1 MRLSLARSDAPALMI
16 RRRTTSQGK
25 KDGVMLFD
33 VLSRIRIRF
42 LAGCSAAVC
51 ITALVACDSTTGPSN
66 PADRFPLGPTQVRV
80 QAAFDQNDMAIR
92 FSWVSRQKHYPEGL
106 NDPRAYPGQFHEMLV
121 HNGVRFDRAPESEQ
135 IQEDR
140 VNVMIASPEMI
151 GNAFTNSGCYIA
163 CHTGMESHNL
173 SITGML
179 DLWHWR
185 GGRSGPMGY
194 AEDTG
199 ISTVERIRDN
209 LGAPPSAWIRGA
221 GDRLRED
228 QAALIGTGH
237 PLAEGFPRFVFNKGK
252 QMPGGFQI
260 PRFFIWTN
268 AGAVMRNPL
277 SEVPGVTDVSV
288 NRSLIVAYQD
298 RTFDPVDKVNA
309 LDVGYL
315 VHVANGSVAH
325 LPAHLRMPGSAAY
338 TSWTSF
344 WGGELAIQPGQSA
357 AAEARLR
364 EIHAE
369 WEGSDRTGLVSRSIG
384 FIYASSQH
392 DITSTRHF
400 DSARSEWVVTLFRTL
415 NTGDPQD
422 VNLSGLPQGAVFSL
436 GFAVHDQGGGSESH
450 DISLPFQLG
459 SGTGVDIRAVQ
470 VSNVR
475 SMDWGTAP
483 ALESRFIRREF
494 LQMGNPRT
502 LEWLRNAGT
511 HQGAPYVNVV
521 RCQSCHGVD
530 VKRID

>member
-1 MRLSLARSDAPALMI
+1 M
-16 RRRTTSQGK
+16 TS
-25 KDGVMLFD
+25 D
-33 VLSRIRIRF
+33 VLTRTKIR
-42 LAGCSAAVC
+42 LQAGCSAALC
-51 ITALVACDSTTGPSN
+51 LATLTACDSTTAPDGS
-66 PADRFPLGPTQVRV
+66 DDVFPPGPTQIRI
-80 QAAFDQNDMAIR
+80 QAAFDQTDMAIR

-106 NDPRAYPGQFHEMLV
+106 NDPRAYPGQFHDMLA
-121 HNGVRFDRAPESEQ
+121 HNGVQFDRAPASER

-140 VNVMIASPEMI
+140 VNVMIGDPLII
-151 GNAFTNSGCYIA
+151 GKGFANSGCYVA

-173 SITGML
+173 SIAGVL

-199 ISTVERIRDN
+199 VSTAGRIRDN
-209 LGAPPSAWIRGA
+209 LGTPPSAWIRGA

-228 QAALIGTGH
+228 QAAMIGTGH

-252 QMPGGFQI
+252 QLPGDLQI
-260 PRFFIWTN
+260 PRFFIWAN
-268 AGAVMRNPL
+268 AGAILEDPL
-277 SEVPGVTDVSV
+277 AEVPGVTDVSV

-309 LDVGYL
+309 IDVGYL

-325 LPAHLRMPGSAAY
+325 LPAHLRTPGSAAY

-344 WGGELAIQPGQSA
+344 WSGELGIQPGQSA
-357 AAEARLR
+357 AAEARLS

-384 FIYASSQH
+384 FIYDSSQH

-400 DSARSEWVVTLFRTL
+400 DAARSEWVVTLYRKL

-422 VNLSGLPQGAVFSL
+422 VNLSGLPQGASFAL
-436 GFAVHDQGGGSESH
+436 GFSMHDQGGGSESH
-450 DISLPFQLG
+450 DISLPFVLG
-459 SGTGVDIRAVQ
+459 SDSGVDIRAVQ

-475 SMDWGTAP
+475 SMDWESAP
-483 ALESRFIRREF
+483 TLESRFIRRDF
-494 LQMGNPRT
+494 LQMGNPWT
-502 LEWLRNAGT
+502 LETLLTVGT
-511 HQGAPYVNVV
+511 HGGAPFVNVV